1 MAGTTATEA
10 RIAAAPKATAQAPVL
25 SVKNPDHPRS
35 RPAEFTEQQQMHAA
49 TDEFW
54 KGYLNQPWD
63 AACAQERAWVLGS
76 IKDDPAL
83 KIPGFAAKELTLEAI
98 LHEQNIAEAIDAM
111 KPHATPGVD
120 GESAEF
126 YQRFKK
132 ETIPLLQHLFRTL
145 LEKGK
150 MTETMRTGVL
160 TPKKQGLPQ
169 RPSRV

>member
-1 MAGTTATEA
+1 
-10 RIAAAPKATAQAPVL
+10 
-25 SVKNPDHPRS
+25 
-35 RPAEFTEQQQMHAA
+35 
-49 TDEFW
+49 
-54 KGYLNQPWD
+54 
-63 AACAQERAWVLGS
+63 
-76 IKDDPAL
+76 
-83 KIPGFAAKELTLEAI
+83 
-98 LHEQNIAEAIDAM
+98 M